1 MEKNISAELPGQFP
15 FDILIRSKEGKFA
28 RTKAL
33 NDRNLKLGICIQ
45 NRAWLLV
52 RLPTDQSAP
61 EKFLQTLKDITGLPL
76 LYPEHEDFQH
86 LREAYPKA
94 QNVFDLLI
102 QAENLNTGR
111 RSSQSMARFSDD
123 EEEIQNAYFQK
134 PQKIS
139 CYIRF
144 VVDLDLLF

>member
-45 NRAWLLV
+45 
-52 RLPTDQSAP
+52 LPTDQSAP

-102 QAENLNTGR
+102 QAENLNASR

>member
-102 QAENLNTGR
+102 QAENLNAGR
-111 RSSQSMARFSDD
+111 RSSQSMARFPMMKKRYKMLIFKNRRKS
-123 EEEIQNAYFQK
+123 AA
-134 PQKIS
+134 IS
-139 CYIRF
+139 
-144 VVDLDLLF
+144 VLS

>member
-1 MEKNISAELPGQFP
+1 M
-15 FDILIRSKEGKFA
+15 
-28 RTKAL
+28 
-33 NDRNLKLGICIQ
+33 
-45 NRAWLLV
+45 
-52 RLPTDQSAP
+52 
-61 EKFLQTLKDITGLPL
+61 

-102 QAENLNTGR
+102 QAENLNAGR
-111 RSSQSMARFSDD
+111 RRSQNLARFSDD

-139 CYIRF
+139 RYIRF
-144 VVDLDLLF
+144 VIDLDLLF

>member
-1 MEKNISAELPGQFP
+1 M
-15 FDILIRSKEGKFA
+15 
-28 RTKAL
+28 
-33 NDRNLKLGICIQ
+33 
-45 NRAWLLV
+45 
-52 RLPTDQSAP
+52 
-61 EKFLQTLKDITGLPL
+61 PL

-102 QAENLNTGR
+102 QAENLNAGR
-111 RSSQSMARFSDD
+111 RSRQSMARFSDD

-134 PQKIS
+134 PQKIN

>member
-102 QAENLNTGR
+102 QAENLNAAAKVWHVFPMMKKRYKMLIFKNR
-111 RSSQSMARFSDD
+111 RKSA
-123 EEEIQNAYFQK
+123 A
-134 PQKIS
+134 IS
-139 CYIRF
+139 
-144 VVDLDLLF
+144 VLS

>member
-102 QAENLNTGR
+102 QAENLNAGR

-123 EEEIQNAYFQK
+123 EEEIQ
-134 PQKIS
+134 S
-139 CYIRF
+139 S
-144 VVDLDLLF
+144 DD

>member
-94 QNVFDLLI
+94 QNAFDLLI
-102 QAENLNTGR
+102 QAEN
-111 RSSQSMARFSDD
+111 
-123 EEEIQNAYFQK
+123 
-134 PQKIS
+134 
-139 CYIRF
+139 
-144 VVDLDLLF
+144 

>member
-61 EKFLQTLKDITGLPL
+61 EKFLQTLKDITGLPKQRRMLDSAAL
-76 LYPEHEDFQH
+76 LNVF
-86 LREAYPKA
+86 A
-94 QNVFDLLI
+94 QN
-102 QAENLNTGR
+102 ER
-111 RSSQSMARFSDD
+111 
-123 EEEIQNAYFQK
+123 
-134 PQKIS
+134 
-139 CYIRF
+139 
-144 VVDLDLLF
+144 